1 MIFSPNSLFQI
12 FKCFVCIAAAQPAA
26 CIPLL
31 LMESFPK
38 RKQGFETY
46 PILFNNNQLWFYS
59 NTRPIASI
67 TAVLFREFT
76 DLIQADSCCGKFTTS
91 LEKWL
96 FLLPASCRVTNSNS
110 YW

>member
-12 FKCFVCIAAAQPAA
+12 FKCFACIAAAQPAA

-31 LMESFPK
+31 LMESSSK

-67 TAVLFREFT
+67 AAVLFREFT
-76 DLIQADSCCGKFTTS
+76 DSIQAGSCCGKFTTQWKS
-91 LEKWL
+91 GC
-96 FLLPASCRVTNSNS
+96 FSCLRAAG
-110 YW
+110 